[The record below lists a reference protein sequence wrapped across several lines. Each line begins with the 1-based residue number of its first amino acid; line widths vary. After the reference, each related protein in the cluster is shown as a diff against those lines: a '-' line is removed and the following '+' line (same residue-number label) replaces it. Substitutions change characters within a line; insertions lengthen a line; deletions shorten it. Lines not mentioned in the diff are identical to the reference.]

1 MHMHHELATLPSG
14 TGDTDTST
22 IDRLSLTM
30 QSIVGSLE
38 EKECE
43 VPLPPR
49 RMMFTFFFQFFA
61 SLHNTSW
68 FSACLPLSTRSLKK
82 LFQNHPKNVKN
93 LYCSS

>member
-49 RMMFTFFFQFFA
+49 RMMFTFFFSFLQA
-61 SLHNTSW
+61 YTTQAGSVRVYHY
-68 FSACLPLSTRSLKK
+68 PLAL
-82 LFQNHPKNVKN
+82 
-93 LYCSS
+93 